1 MIIRALESINIENGS
16 PITDLGK
23 ICEHIV
29 WKLGKVQIPY
39 ETDEYK
45 KFMSSIEQI
54 QEMFS
59 KASSNEN
66 LFYVTLRALYNGI
79 SDPERQ
85 PSATM
90 SIVLQLIESKKIPIA
105 VQWILS
111 YGDSDSLER
120 ALLTLCRWL
129 SKWMCTPNL
138 GPLVLY
144 FMQGLEAKQH
154 DDILIEVA
162 RAYIER
168 LFRLVIL
175 ESIRDS
181 VGPVV
186 LHILERMQHNPEAF
200 HKVLPHINNVL
211 NSLYKENTESSQYYL
226 HKFVNLFMALM
237 EHFSGHPGLYDDL
250 KTTLEQYHPG
260 ENYKQ
265 SLNCK
270 SWLDMNNCMVTI
282 RSCSGKVGLN
292 NLGNTCY
299 MNSVLQAL
307 YMTKLFRNTVLQSLR
322 DTLPLFSKLQALF
335 ALLQFSQRC
344 SLSPNDI
351 LNLARPPGFQPGH
364 QHDSSEF
371 LGYLLDI
378 LHEQEHSIYS
388 SSVGSNIV
396 NLGASSQECTVV
408 QGSFGGRSLTV
419 SRCNVCGSQS
429 ERADSFRELQLSFP
443 NNCANESVQELL
455 DYYLQPERLCGDNQ
469 YHCDTCERLTD
480 GERVSRI
487 VEMPRRLILTLKHFR
502 YDPVSQQR
510 TKLLQRIKLDS
521 YLVLDN
527 VRYDLYAAVVHCG
540 SSVDSG
546 HYYTYA
552 RDETDWYKFNDYMVF
567 RTQPEELCQLQP
579 PETPYIL
586 FYSRHDCV
594 DPEPLPREALS
605 PRLRDLLIKDSA
617 ELEEE
622 KKRPVKLKT
631 GNHNGNGDPPPPG
644 CGDGGFINNS
654 HNRYVC

>member
-1 MIIRALESINIENGS
+1 MAVKHKLVECRENDGLNLIIRALQSINIETGS
-16 PITDLGK
+16 PMTDLGRL
-23 ICEHIV
+23 CEGIV
-29 WKLGKVQIPY
+29 LKLGEVQIPTA
-39 ETDEYK
+39 TDDYK
-45 KFMSSIEQI
+45 KFMSDIEQI

-59 KASSNEN
+59 KACSKED
-66 LFYVTLRALYNGI
+66 LVIATLKALYSGI
-79 SDPERQ
+79 SDPEKQ
-85 PSATM
+85 PSPTM
-90 SIVLQLIESKKIPIA
+90 SIVLQLIESKKIPTA
-105 VQWILS
+105 VQWILKFA
-111 YGDSDSLER
+111 YSDTLER
-120 ALLTLCRWL
+120 ALLTLCSWL
-129 SKWMCTPNL
+129 SKWMYTPNL

-162 RAYIER
+162 RAYIEK
-168 LFRLVIL
+168 LFKLVIL
-175 ESIRDS
+175 EGTRDS
-181 VGPVV
+181 VGPIV
-186 LHILERMQHNPEAF
+186 LHIFERMQHNPEAF

-237 EHFSGHPGLYDDL
+237 EHFPGHPGLYDDL
-250 KTTLEQYHPG
+250 KTTLEQYQPE

-270 SWLDMNNCMVTI
+270 SWLDMNNCMLTI
-282 RSCSGKVGLN
+282 RSSTGKVG
-292 NLGNTCY
+292 
-299 MNSVLQAL
+299 A
-307 YMTKLFRNTVLQSLR
+307 
-322 DTLPLFSKLQALF
+322 
-335 ALLQFSQRC
+335 
-344 SLSPNDI
+344 
-351 LNLARPPGFQPGH
+351 
-364 QHDSSEF
+364 
-371 LGYLLDI
+371 
-378 LHEQEHSIYS
+378 
-388 SSVGSNIV
+388 SSVV
-396 NLGASSQECTVV
+396 SQECTVV

-419 SRCNVCGSQS
+419 SRCDVCGSQS

-443 NNCANESVQELL
+443 SNCANESVQELL

-502 YDPVSQQR
+502 YDPASQQR
-510 TKLLQRIKLDS
+510 TKLLQRVKLDS
-521 YLVLDN
+521 YLVLDS

-552 RDETDWYKFNDYMVF
+552 RDETEWYKFNDYVVF
-567 RTQPEELCQLQP
+567 RTQPEELCQLHP

-586 FYSRHDCV
+586 FYSRQDCM

-631 GNHNGNGDPPPPG
+631 GNHNGNSDPPPPG

>member
-1 MIIRALESINIENGS
+1 MAVKHKLVVECRESDGLNMIIRALESINIENGS

-396 NLGASSQECTVV
+396 NLGKNIYLLLDILVNLFS
-408 QGSFGGRSLTV
+408 
-419 SRCNVCGSQS
+419 
-429 ERADSFRELQLSFP
+429 
-443 NNCANESVQELL
+443 ELL
-455 DYYLQPERLCGDNQ
+455 
-469 YHCDTCERLTD
+469 
-480 GERVSRI
+480 
-487 VEMPRRLILTLKHFR
+487 
-502 YDPVSQQR
+502 
-510 TKLLQRIKLDS
+510 
-521 YLVLDN
+521 
-527 VRYDLYAAVVHCG
+527 
-540 SSVDSG
+540 
-546 HYYTYA
+546 
-552 RDETDWYKFNDYMVF
+552 
-567 RTQPEELCQLQP
+567 
-579 PETPYIL
+579 
-586 FYSRHDCV
+586 
-594 DPEPLPREALS
+594 
-605 PRLRDLLIKDSA
+605 
-617 ELEEE
+617 
-622 KKRPVKLKT
+622 
-631 GNHNGNGDPPPPG
+631 
-644 CGDGGFINNS
+644 
-654 HNRYVC
+654 